1 VLHASPPLH
10 RSTWL
15 NTGRSKGQTLRF
27 AMATINSLTRLRRSE
42 IRASARAR
50 KTQFVEAIQSDLPSP
65 VLLRKIFRFPRRANH
80 LYQLAPSRSSR
91 GAARD
96 VTNAGRD
103 AVDADGA

>member
-1 VLHASPPLH
+1 MPDI
-10 RSTWL
+10 
-15 NTGRSKGQTLRF
+15 
-27 AMATINSLTRLRRSE
+27 ATARY
-42 IRASARAR
+42 ASAGPPPIHTSAEALSYRAR
-50 KTQFVEAIQSDLPSP
+50 TTSGMRQTKKRQLDQRDLGGP

-80 LYQLAPSRSSR
+80 LYKLAPSRSSR